1 MASPPPTAELEIGLH
16 RKDANHYSVVLR
28 SRPPDSDADM
38 APVEGTMTFDIPKV
52 QAAEWDGAE
61 ATGKALTERLFFDPA
76 VLAHY
81 QQACTAAETARA
93 VLRVRL
99 FIGPTAPEL
108 HALKWELLRDPVT
121 GKLLATRE
129 WILFSRYLSSNDWR
143 PVKLRPKDS
152 LRALVVIA
160 NPSDL
165 GKYQMAPVDVEG
177 ERKRAEDALGEI
189 PIVEVTGP
197 GTFSSLISRLREEFE
212 ILYLVAHGALKDGD
226 PILWFESAT
235 GESDTR
241 PGRDLVD
248 RLGELPRAP
257 RLVVLASCQSGDT
270 TARVGDGDALSA
282 LGPRMAEAGIAAVIA
297 MQGNVSMATV
307 ERFMP
312 VFFRQLRDDG
322 QIDRAMAAA
331 RFEVRDRYDV
341 ASPVL
346 FLRLTSGRIWY
357 VPGLARG
364 PDQEFDLWP
373 GIREYLKP
381 DRPKATPILGSGLLE
396 PYLGSTREFAHRW
409 AQKNQFPLAPHA
421 REDLPQVAQYLS
433 VRFEAETLRLMF
445 DDELTKALE
454 RNLGSRFA
462 RASEAVP
469 VADLLAEAGAHRRKV
484 NLADPHR
491 VLAELPIPIYLT
503 TNPDR
508 LLIDALREVK
518 KSPEVDVCPWT
529 EWADRSKFISKFIFA
544 REPDFTPTVDR
555 PLVYYLFGR
564 LEDPESL
571 ILTEDDYF
579 DYLIRLTRN
588 NNWIPEVVRSALVN
602 TALFF
607 LGFRLDDWDFRVLFR
622 SLMGQEG
629 RERRKKFK
637 HVAVQIDPEEG
648 RNLDTAGARRF
659 LQRYFDALKIII
671 YWGHVDDFAL
681 ELLNCRP
688 NVQNP
693 PTGGRA

>member
-1 MASPPPTAELEIGLH
+1 MVSPTPTAELEIGLH
-16 RKDANHYSVVLR
+16 RLDANRYAVELR

-38 APVEGTMTFDIPKV
+38 APVRGTTTFDIQNV
-52 QAAEWDGAE
+52 QAAEWGGAE
-61 ATGKALTERLFFDPA
+61 AVGKTLSERLFADQP

-81 QQACTAAETARA
+81 QQACAAADTAGA

-108 HALKWELLRDPVT
+108 HALKWELLRDPLT
-121 GKLLATRE
+121 GTLLATRE
-129 WILFSRYLSSNDWR
+129 RVLFSRYLSSHDWR
-143 PVKLRPKDS
+143 PVKLRPQDS

-160 NPSDL
+160 NPTDL
-165 GKYQMAPVDVEG
+165 REYQMAPVGVDG
-177 ERKRAEDALGEI
+177 ERKRARDALGEI
-189 PIVEVTGP
+189 RIVEVTGP
-197 GTFSSLISRLREEFE
+197 GTFSSLIDRLREEFD
-212 ILYLVAHGALKDGD
+212 ILYLVAHGAVIDGD
-226 PILWFESAT
+226 PILWLESAT
-235 GESDTR
+235 GESDR
-241 PGRDLVD
+241 RRGRDLVD
-248 RLGELPRAP
+248 RIGELPCPP

-270 TARVGDGDALSA
+270 TARVGDGDGLSA

-307 ERFMP
+307 EQFMP
-312 VFFRQLRDDG
+312 VFFRELCRDG
-322 QIDRAMAAA
+322 RIDRAMAVA
-331 RFEVRDRYDV
+331 RFEVRDRHDV

-357 VPGLARG
+357 VPGFARG
-364 PDQEFDLWP
+364 SDRDFDLWP
-373 GIREYLKP
+373 GIQEYLKP

-396 PYLGSTREFAHRW
+396 PYLGSTREFARRW
-409 AQKNQFPLAPHA
+409 AQNNQFPLAPHA

-433 VRFEAETLRLMF
+433 VRFEAEALRSMF
-445 DDELTKALE
+445 EKELTKSLE
-454 RNLGSRFA
+454 RNLGPEFERE
-462 RASEAVP
+462 SEDVP
-469 VADLLAEAGAHRRKV
+469 VADRLAQAGAHRRKI
-484 NLADPHR
+484 NRADPHR
-491 VLAELPIPIYLT
+491 VLAELPFPIYLT

-508 LLIDALREVK
+508 LLIDALHEAK

-529 EWADRSKFISKFIFA
+529 DEWVDRSKSIFA
-544 REPDFTPTVDR
+544 REPNFSPTVDR

-564 LEDPESL
+564 LEDPDSL

-579 DYLIRLTRN
+579 DYLIGLTRN
-588 NNWIPEVVRSALVN
+588 NERIPEVVRKALVSS
-602 TALFF
+602 ALFF

-622 SLMGQEG
+622 SLMGQGG

-659 LQRYFDALKIII
+659 LQRYFDAAKVSI
-671 YWGHVDDFAL
+671 YWGHVDDFARQ
-681 ELLNCRP
+681 LLIFGP

-693 PTGGRA
+693 PTGG